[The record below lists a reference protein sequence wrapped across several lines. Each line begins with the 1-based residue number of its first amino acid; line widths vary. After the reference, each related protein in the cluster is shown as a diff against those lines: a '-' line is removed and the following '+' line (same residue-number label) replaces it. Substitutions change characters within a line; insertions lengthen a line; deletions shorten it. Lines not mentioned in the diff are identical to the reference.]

1 MADATTISLAAPPLD
16 LLHGAALFL
25 DFDGT
30 LVDLAP
36 TPEQVV
42 VDDRLPQL
50 LTVLSHR
57 LDGRV
62 AMDFARRVHRDT
74 QIFFGLEH

>member
-36 TPEQVV
+36 TPERVV
-42 VDDRLPQL
+42 VDDRLPRL
-50 LTVLSHR
+50 LTVLSDR
-57 LDGRV
+57 LDGRIAIVSGRPV
-62 AMDFARRVHRDT
+62 AALRELLPLH
-74 QIFFGLEH
+74 L